1 MKYVMR
7 DTIIKVEERV
17 AKKWVRGS
25 GNDAVFEDNSEG
37 WYAVF
42 RSCPASMH
50 LGTDEPELKAGDRV
64 RLTLEKEK

>member
-7 DTIIKVEERV
+7 DVVIKVEERI
-17 AKKWVRGS
+17 ARRWVRGT
-25 GNDAVFEDNSEG
+25 GKDAEFEDGSEG

-50 LGTDEPELKAGDRV
+50 LGSDVPTLKAGDRV
-64 RLTLEKEK
+64 RLTLEKE